1 MARPSVQH
9 LRRAA
14 LIEAAITEIGSTG
27 SLDVT
32 VSQVA
37 KRANVS
43 SALAHHYFGSKE
55 QLFLAAMREILTRYR
70 RDVIARL
77 ARAVGP
83 LARLNAIIDASF
95 DEQQYAREVVAAWL
109 AFYVKAQTSDGAAR
123 LLRVYMARL
132 HSNLLASLKR
142 LVDPAEANRIAE
154 EVAALIDGVY
164 IRQALGPGRADRMRS
179 KAMVEHSLASLL
191 ASAGRKDEVRHVAS

>member
-9 LRRAA
+9 LRRAS
-14 LIEAAITEIGSTG
+14 LIEAAITEIGNTG

-37 KRANVS
+37 RRASVS

-70 RDVIARL
+70 RDVVARL
-77 ARAVGP
+77 TRAETP

-95 DEQQYAREVVAAWL
+95 DEDQYSKEIVAAWL

-123 LLRVYMARL
+123 LLRVYMRRL
-132 HSNLLASLKR
+132 HSNLIDNLRRLAPPR
-142 LVDPAEANRIAE
+142 EAQRIAE
-154 EVAALIDGVY
+154 EIAALIDGVY
-164 IRQALGPGRADRMRS
+164 IRQALGPGRANRIQS
-179 KAMVEHSLASLL
+179 KAMVEHCLSCLL
-191 ASAGRKDEVRHVAS
+191 AGITDAKEVRHASR